1 MLELCGRGEVSPWF
15 GYLNEMR
22 RELPIMHGG
31 VFETAD
37 GALTTELSG
46 EQAQLLSKMRC
57 WAYYSSA
64 TVRWDEKK
72 GAARGR
78 SPFLS

>member
-37 GALTTELSG
+37 GALTTELG
-46 EQAQLLSKMRC
+46 EQAQLLSKNALLSHYKLR
-57 WAYYSSA
+57 YG
-64 TVRWDEKK
+64 TV
-72 GAARGR
+72 G
-78 SPFLS
+78 